1 LPLFTVLVPPLCVL
15 LNHLRVILLVGLK
28 VMLPEGVKLGV
39 RLFLWYGKRLQAL
52 LVAAIVLDHREV
64 VPLHPEIALAPAR
77 NTRSTTRLRESIWA
91 MVATAPSIP
100 RAIVQIK
107 KILAGFTCR
116 NSSLFIAAIV
126 RACSTLR
133 RARPHVIRQ
142 NR

>member
-15 LNHLRVILLVGLK
+15 LNHLRVILFVGLK

-107 KILAGFTCR
+107 RSWQALPAATVPC
-116 NSSLFIAAIV
+116 SS
-126 RACSTLR
+126 
-133 RARPHVIRQ
+133 
-142 NR
+142 